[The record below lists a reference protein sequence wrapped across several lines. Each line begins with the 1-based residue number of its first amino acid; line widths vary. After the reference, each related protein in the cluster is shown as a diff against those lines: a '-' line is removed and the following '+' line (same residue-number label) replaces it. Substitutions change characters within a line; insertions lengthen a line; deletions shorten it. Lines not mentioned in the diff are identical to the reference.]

1 MWFRF
6 VSHRN
11 VGVIHGVGVGFIA
24 NGAEQLCKSIG
35 INNSTNLVSFNDCI
49 HIGLTY
55 LVFLADRDSWKKQHI
70 QWDVLSYVNSA
81 QIASDGGMKR
91 ADQQF

>member
-1 MWFRF
+1 MGL
-6 VSHRN
+6 N
-11 VGVIHGVGVGFIA
+11 NCA
-24 NGAEQLCKSIG
+24 NPLA
-35 INNSTNLVSFNDCI
+35 STTPPILVSFNDCI